1 MFIFY
6 EVVMA
11 HCIKQVRMQIFLFG
25 TAEFFFSLPMFQ
37 KISEVHLGPKVIY
50 MKNRLTALNCF

>member
-1 MFIFY
+1 
-6 EVVMA
+6 MA

-37 KISEVHLGPKVIY
+37 KISEVYLGPKVIY